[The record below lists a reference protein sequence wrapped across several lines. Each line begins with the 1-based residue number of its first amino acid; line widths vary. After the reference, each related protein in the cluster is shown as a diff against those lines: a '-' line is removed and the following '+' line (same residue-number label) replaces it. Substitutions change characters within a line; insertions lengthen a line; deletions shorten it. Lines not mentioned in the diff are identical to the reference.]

1 MNIGV
6 SVVLFVFL
14 LVATAFFVAAEH
26 SISRMRNTHLDAL
39 AAEGHKKATLLK
51 KMTAHPE
58 GYRSA
63 AQLGIAMTTI
73 GLGWLG
79 APMTETILAPLLTSL
94 NVPTETST
102 LISFI
107 IAFVFITFFYI
118 VIGLLTPKTAAMQHS
133 ETISFAVARLLRFF
147 YFIAYPA
154 IVVLNGVAN
163 AFVQLFGLTPAKH
176 LDEAHTEEEL
186 QALLT
191 ESLRHGE
198 INQAEFGYVNNIFA
212 FDERKANEVMV
223 PRTDMVC
230 IYRDEPLEAAIKKIT
245 DKRFTR
251 YPMVGENKDDV
262 IGFINTKEF
271 LLVNL
276 EREQINI
283 DEITRPVLTVSDQT
297 PIKRLLKK
305 MQTEGAHL
313 SILIDEY
320 GGTAGMVTIE
330 DILEEIVGD
339 IRDEFDEGGMREIE
353 EIAEGHFLVDGIVLI
368 DDINTYLP
376 EKIEEDDFDTIGGWL
391 FSMNP
396 NIHEGE
402 KWEIGTMKIRVIK
415 RDAYRYR
422 KLEIVMEEKEEK
434 A

>member
-1 MNIGV
+1 MNIGI
-6 SVVLFVFL
+6 SVALFVFL

-26 SISRMRNTHLDAL
+26 SISRMRNIHLEAL
-39 AAEGHKKATLLK
+39 AAEGNRKAALLK
-51 KMTAHPE
+51 KMIAHPE

-63 AQLGIAMTTI
+63 AQLGIAITTI

-79 APMTETILAPLLTSL
+79 APVTETALASLLTSV
-94 NVPTETST
+94 NVPTETGTIVS
-102 LISFI
+102 LIL
-107 IAFVFITFFYI
+107 AFVLVTFLYI
-118 VIGLLTPKTAAMQHS
+118 VIGLLAPKTAAMQHS
-133 ETISFAVARLLRFF
+133 ETISFAVVRLLRFF
-147 YFIAYPA
+147 YFITYPA
-154 IVVLNGVAN
+154 IFVLNGVAN

-230 IYRDEPLEAAIKKIT
+230 LYRDEPLEASMKKIK

-313 SILIDEY
+313 SVLIDEY
-320 GGTAGMVTIE
+320 GGTAGLVTIE

-339 IRDEFDEGGMREIE
+339 IRDEFDEGEMNEIE
-353 EIAEGHFLVDGIVLI
+353 EIASGHFLVDGIVLI
-368 DDINTYLP
+368 DDINAYLS
-376 EKIEEDDFDTIGGWL
+376 EKIEEDDFDTVGGWL
-391 FSMNP
+391 FSINP
-396 NIHEGE
+396 NIQEGE
-402 KWEIGTMKIRVIK
+402 KWKIGAMKIRVIK

-422 KLEIVMEEKEEK
+422 KLEIVMEEENE
-434 A
+434 

>member
-1 MNIGV
+1 MNIGI
-6 SVVLFVFL
+6 SVALFVFL
-14 LVATAFFVAAEH
+14 LAATAFFVAAEQ
-26 SISRMRNTHLDAL
+26 SISRMRNSHIEAL
-39 AAEGHKKATLLK
+39 VTEGHRKAALLK

-63 AQLGIAMTTI
+63 AQLGIAMTTL
-73 GLGWLG
+73 GLGWLS
-79 APMTETILAPLLTSL
+79 APVTESILASLLTSL
-94 NVPTETST
+94 NIPTEAGS
-102 LISFI
+102 LVSFI
-107 IAFVFITFFYI
+107 VAFVLVTFLYI
-118 VIGLLTPKTAAMQHS
+118 VIGLLAPKTAAMQHS
-133 ETISFAVARLLRFF
+133 ETISLKTARLLRFF
-147 YFIAYPA
+147 YFITYPA
-154 IVVLNGVAN
+154 IVVLNGVGN
-163 AFVQLFGLTPAKH
+163 AFVRLFGLTPAKH

-230 IYRDEPLEAAIKKIT
+230 LYRDEPLEAAMKKIK

-271 LLVNL
+271 LLTNL

-283 DEITRPVLTVSDQT
+283 DEIARPVLTVSDQT

-305 MQTEGAHL
+305 MQTEGAHI

-320 GGTAGMVTIE
+320 GGTAGLVTIE

-339 IRDEFDEGGMREIE
+339 IRDEFDEGEMREIE
-353 EIAEGHFLVDGIVLI
+353 EIADGHFLVDGIVLI
-368 DDINTYLP
+368 DDINPYLP
-376 EKIEEDDFDTIGGWL
+376 EKLEKDDFDTIGGWL

-396 NIHEGE
+396 NIQEGE
-402 KWEIGTMKIRVIK
+402 KWKIGTMKFRVIK

-422 KLEIVMEEKEEK
+422 KLEIVVEEEK
-434 A
+434 